1 MISKQVPTIVG
12 VWVKRIGDMSPSRM
26 VELYRDNAILLATF
40 EPILVGKESIHA
52 YFVDFLD
59 KKDMKCKILKNRTQS
74 ILPNHLIVSGI
85 YVFSFTENGIG
96 KMVEARYSFT
106 IVDGKI
112 ANHHSSLVPVKD

>member
-40 EPILVGKESIHA
+40 EPILVGKESIHT

-59 KKDMKCKILKNRTQS
+59 KKNMKCKILKNRTQS

-112 ANHHSSLVPVKD
+112 ANHHSSLMPTNK